1 MKIQFLASIAVPAL
15 MAGGLL
21 CLVACGKKEAGG
33 AAAAGSGAPLTAGPQ
48 TPPNPALVE
57 RAKAHAAGCTVV
69 VDSGQ
74 AYSCAAGISDATG
87 KLVRDVKPNDFV
99 SSLADL
105 ARSKE
110 DPKVAA
116 AAVAILV
123 DNWDYLPE
131 DAKKR
136 NATPAGIEGA
146 LAAYRES
153 TGARAVRLAKV
164 TAHVATLGGSLPKLV
179 SAVDGHATKDAR
191 DEAYRHMLTFSRL
204 EAFPTIKA
212 AGAKKE
218 HADAALDAVRNMYK
232 PTEAE
237 KAQVCP
243 WAKGFLSDDDGKVAE
258 SAGQDMVYCRGEYI
272 DALVAEAEKRLA
284 AGQFK
289 NPFAMVMREPCFQF
303 AGALTP
309 SAADVAQCDRVYAFL
324 EKAANDPKVD
334 DQTRGLALFNIYYQR
349 RDDKTLKLMRRY
361 EKNGNKEVAKRAQ
374 EAIKSLTETYKL
386 KG

>member
-1 MKIQFLASIAVPAL
+1 MKLRRSCSIAASAL
-15 MAGGLL
+15 
-21 CLVACGKKEAGG
+21 LVGTLAISGCGKKDT
-33 AAAAGSGAPLTAGPQ
+33 AAAGTAGSTSVTAAGPKA
-48 TPPNPALVE
+48 PPNAALVE

-69 VDSGQ
+69 VESGQ
-74 AYSCAAGISDATG
+74 AYTCAAGVSDATN
-87 KLVRDVKPNDFV
+87 KLVRDTKPNDFA

-105 ARSKE
+105 ARGKE
-110 DPKVAA
+110 DPKLAA
-116 AAVAILV
+116 AAVAILAE
-123 DNWDYLPE
+123 NWDYLPE
-131 DAKKR
+131 DAKRR
-136 NATPAGIEGA
+136 NATPYAIEA
-146 LAAYRES
+146 TLAAYQES
-153 TGARAVRLAKV
+153 SGARAVRLAKV
-164 TAHVATLGGSLPKLV
+164 ATHVATLGNALAKLV
-179 SAVDGHATKDAR
+179 ATVDAHATKDAR
-191 DEAYRHMLTFSRL
+191 DEAYRHMMTFARL
-204 EAFPTIKA
+204 EAFPTIKL

-218 HADAALDAVRNMYK
+218 HADAALDALRNMYK
-232 PTEAE
+232 PSEAE
-237 KAQVCP
+237 KVQVCP
-243 WAKGFLSDDDGKVAE
+243 WAKGFLGDADGKIAE

-361 EKNGNKEVAKRAQ
+361 EKNANKEVAKRAQ
-374 EAIKSLTETYKL
+374 EAIKSLNETYKL

>member
-1 MKIQFLASIAVPAL
+1 MKPRFFSSVAAPAL
-15 MAGGLL
+15 ALGVL
-21 CLVACGKKEAGG
+21 LVACGKKDAAGG
-33 AAAAGSGAPLTAGPQ
+33 APAGSAAAPAAAGPK

-57 RAKAHAAGCTVV
+57 RAKAYAAGCTIVV
-69 VDSGQ
+69 ESGL
-74 AYSCAAGISDATG
+74 AYSCAAGLTEATQ
-87 KLVRDVKPNDFV
+87 KLVRDTKPNDFV
-99 SSLADL
+99 SSLAEV
-105 ARSKE
+105 ARGKE
-110 DPKVAA
+110 DPKVAS
-116 AAVAILV
+116 AAVTILSE
-123 DNWDYLPE
+123 NWDYLPE
-131 DAKKR
+131 DAKRR
-136 NATPAGIEGA
+136 NATPEAVEVA

-153 TGARAVRLAKV
+153 TGSRAVRLAKV
-164 TAHVATLGGSLPKLV
+164 TSHVATLGASLPKLIATV
-179 SAVDGHATKDAR
+179 EAHASKDAR
-191 DEAYRHMLTFSRL
+191 DEAYRHMMTFARL
-204 EAFPTIKA
+204 DAFPTIKA

-218 HADAALDAVRNMYK
+218 HADAALDALRNMYK

-243 WAKGFLSDDDGKVAE
+243 WAKGFLGDGDGKVAE
-258 SAGQDMVYCRGEYI
+258 SAGKDMVYCRGEYI

-324 EKAANDPKVD
+324 EKAANNPKVD
-334 DQTRGLALFNIYYQR
+334 DETRGLALFNIYYQR
-349 RDDKTLKLMRRY
+349 RDEKSLKLMRRY
-361 EKNGNKEVAKRAQ
+361 EKNANKEVAKRAQ